1 MNVVSIKTQA
11 DGTKIR
17 EINPSST
24 DTLAQADFHDKMKRG
39 ISDSNIKAIVCLM
52 IDDEGAVHKYDKWSE
67 EPVQTPAE

>member
-11 DGTKIR
+11 NGTILR

-67 EPVQTPAE
+67 EPAQTPAE